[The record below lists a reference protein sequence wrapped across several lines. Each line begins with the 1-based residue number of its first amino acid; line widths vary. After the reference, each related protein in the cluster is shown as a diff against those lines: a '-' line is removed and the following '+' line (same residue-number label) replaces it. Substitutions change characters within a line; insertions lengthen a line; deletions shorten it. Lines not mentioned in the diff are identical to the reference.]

1 MEKIRVD
8 IDWCDKNFGASIVDY
23 AGNSIVVTAK
33 TYDELLQEIKAAIRD
48 HIDGL
53 ISDGDKVPE
62 WFKNGAYSL
71 DYKLTTAALLRTCE
85 PYASIAAISRVTGI
99 NQQLLSH
106 YANGIKKPRAA
117 QRKRIVD
124 GIHQIGE
131 KLITVC

>member
-1 MEKIRVD
+1 MKKIKVD
-8 IDWCDKNFGASIVDY
+8 IDWCDKNFGASLVDY

-33 TYDELLQEIKAAIRD
+33 TYEGLLQEVDAAIRD

-53 ISDGDKVPE
+53 ISDGDNVPD
-62 WFKNGAYSL
+62 WFKNKEYTL

-85 PYASIAAISRVTGI
+85 PYASIVAISRATGI

-106 YANGIKKPRAA
+106 YANGIKRPRAG

-124 GIHQIGE
+124 GIHLIGK
-131 KLITVC
+131 KLITVN